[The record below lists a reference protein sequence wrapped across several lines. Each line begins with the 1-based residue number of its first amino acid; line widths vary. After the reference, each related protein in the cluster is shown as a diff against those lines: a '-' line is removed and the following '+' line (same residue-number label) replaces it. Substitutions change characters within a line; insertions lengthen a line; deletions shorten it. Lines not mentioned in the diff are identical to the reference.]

1 MQENLWKPNKFVQY
15 EEIEMIYIKM
25 ATAFFSFS
33 VAFFFFFFNISLNTS
48 SREIAKYP
56 TIWSPLSLLNHSC
69 RG

>member
-33 VAFFFFFFNISLNTS
+33 VAFFFFFLIYL
-48 SREIAKYP
+48 
-56 TIWSPLSLLNHSC
+56 
-69 RG
+69 